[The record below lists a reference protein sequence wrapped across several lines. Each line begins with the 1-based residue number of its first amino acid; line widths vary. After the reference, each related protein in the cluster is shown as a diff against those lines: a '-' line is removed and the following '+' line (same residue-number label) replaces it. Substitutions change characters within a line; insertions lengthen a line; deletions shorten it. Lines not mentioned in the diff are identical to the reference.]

1 MNNNTLDG
9 VKMLH
14 HDEMRNYDRIQGK
27 IISVIMNHG
36 CKIIE
41 TPSFEDYDVYQHFF
55 PQLRQQM
62 VKTIDTDGRVLVLRP
77 DVTLPIVETA
87 AREFPR
93 SNQLLK
99 FGYVSTVFREYYGRS
114 TYGKDFLQGG
124 IEILGDSS
132 PECDGEVIVTAA
144 EILKAVGVENIRI
157 DMAERNLVA
166 CKSYIASL
174 PISSDARKALEA
186 LPVLFGPYAQTLSK
200 ARDYSINSGMLN
212 ALSRLERVY
221 DYILYA
227 GYADKVQ
234 LDFGFASRLGYYTP
248 ACGFGMNINLL
259 YEYMSDAGLLEDT
272 EPSFQMAVSY
282 TQGDQTLVR
291 DLMNWRDRGFRVAAY
306 PDSSFID
313 SADYSI
319 HAIYRNGSYYK
330 DGKAM
335 TAKGRIHKV
344 VMKYL
349 AESGYDFP
357 TYSEES
363 RKLIFEDAKGQLKVT
378 LVKSPDV
385 AVYVERGAADV
396 GIVGKDVLIEEGH
409 EIPAHCPRLFRS
421 QSPQRRHHQA
431 QRVRRTGTDR
441 RLVRCHRR
449 YRRNG

>member
-157 DMAERNLVA
+157 DIGTAAYTQALFDGLPLSEEQKATLKGYMAERNLVA

-227 GYADKVQ
+227 AGYADKVQ
-234 LDFGFASRLGYYTP
+234 LDFGFASRLGYYTDTVFKVYVDGALYDIIDGGRYDQLSSRFGVDRP

-335 TAKGRIHKV
+335 TAEELEALMGR
-344 VMKYL
+344 L
-349 AESGYDFP
+349 
-357 TYSEES
+357 
-363 RKLIFEDAKGQLKVT
+363 
-378 LVKSPDV
+378 
-385 AVYVERGAADV
+385 
-396 GIVGKDVLIEEGH
+396 
-409 EIPAHCPRLFRS
+409 
-421 QSPQRRHHQA
+421 
-431 QRVRRTGTDR
+431 
-441 RLVRCHRR
+441 
-449 YRRNG
+449 

>member
-77 DVTLPIVETA
+77 DVTLPIVETV

-157 DMAERNLVA
+157 DIGTAAYTQALFDGLPLSEEQKATLKGYMAERNLVA

-234 LDFGFASRLGYYTP
+234 LDFGFASRLGYYTDTVFKVYVDGALYDIIDGGRYDQLSSRFGVDRP

-335 TAKGRIHKV
+335 TAEELEALMGR
-344 VMKYL
+344 L
-349 AESGYDFP
+349 
-357 TYSEES
+357 
-363 RKLIFEDAKGQLKVT
+363 
-378 LVKSPDV
+378 
-385 AVYVERGAADV
+385 
-396 GIVGKDVLIEEGH
+396 
-409 EIPAHCPRLFRS
+409 
-421 QSPQRRHHQA
+421 
-431 QRVRRTGTDR
+431 
-441 RLVRCHRR
+441 
-449 YRRNG
+449 

>member
-157 DMAERNLVA
+157 DIGTAAYTQALFDGLPISEDQKETLKGYMAERNLVA

-186 LPVLFGPYAQTLSK
+186 LPVLVGPYAQTLSK

-221 DYILYA
+221 DYILYT

-234 LDFGFASRLGYYTP
+234 LDFGFASRLGYYTDTVFKVYVDGALYDIIDGGRYDQLSSRFGVDRP

-259 YEYMSDAGLLEDT
+259 YEYMNDAGLLEDA

-282 TQGDQTLVR
+282 TAGDQILVR
-291 DLMNWRDRGFRVAAY
+291 DLMNWRNRGFRVAAY

-313 SADYSI
+313 SGDYSI

-335 TAKGRIHKV
+335 TAEELEALMGR
-344 VMKYL
+344 L
-349 AESGYDFP
+349 
-357 TYSEES
+357 
-363 RKLIFEDAKGQLKVT
+363 
-378 LVKSPDV
+378 
-385 AVYVERGAADV
+385 
-396 GIVGKDVLIEEGH
+396 
-409 EIPAHCPRLFRS
+409 
-421 QSPQRRHHQA
+421 
-431 QRVRRTGTDR
+431 
-441 RLVRCHRR
+441 
-449 YRRNG
+449 

>member
-157 DMAERNLVA
+157 DIGTAAYTQALFDGLPLSEEQKATLKGYMAERNLVA

-234 LDFGFASRLGYYTP
+234 LDFGFASRLGYYTDTVFKVYVDGALYDIIDGGRYDQLSSRFGVDRP

-306 PDSSFID
+306 PDTSFID

-335 TAKGRIHKV
+335 TAEELEALMGR
-344 VMKYL
+344 L
-349 AESGYDFP
+349 
-357 TYSEES
+357 
-363 RKLIFEDAKGQLKVT
+363 
-378 LVKSPDV
+378 
-385 AVYVERGAADV
+385 
-396 GIVGKDVLIEEGH
+396 
-409 EIPAHCPRLFRS
+409 
-421 QSPQRRHHQA
+421 
-431 QRVRRTGTDR
+431 
-441 RLVRCHRR
+441 
-449 YRRNG
+449 

>member
-62 VKTIDTDGRVLVLRP
+62 VKTSDTDGRVLVLRP

-157 DMAERNLVA
+157 DIGTAAYTQALFDGLPLSEEQKATLKGYMAERNLVA

-234 LDFGFASRLGYYTP
+234 LDFGFASRLGYYTDTVFKVYVDGALYDIIDGGRYDQLSSRFGVDRP

-335 TAKGRIHKV
+335 TAEELEALMGR
-344 VMKYL
+344 L
-349 AESGYDFP
+349 
-357 TYSEES
+357 
-363 RKLIFEDAKGQLKVT
+363 
-378 LVKSPDV
+378 
-385 AVYVERGAADV
+385 
-396 GIVGKDVLIEEGH
+396 
-409 EIPAHCPRLFRS
+409 
-421 QSPQRRHHQA
+421 
-431 QRVRRTGTDR
+431 
-441 RLVRCHRR
+441 
-449 YRRNG
+449 

>member
-77 DVTLPIVETA
+77 DVTLPIVESA

-157 DMAERNLVA
+157 DIGTAAYTQALFDGLPLSEEQKATLKGYMAERNLVA

-234 LDFGFASRLGYYTP
+234 LDFGFASRLGYYTDTVFKVYVDGALYDIIDGGRYDQLSSRFGVDRP

-335 TAKGRIHKV
+335 TA
-344 VMKYL
+344 
-349 AESGYDFP
+349 
-357 TYSEES
+357 EE
-363 RKLIFEDAKGQLKVT
+363 LEALM
-378 LVKSPDV
+378 
-385 AVYVERGAADV
+385 
-396 GIVGKDVLIEEGH
+396 
-409 EIPAHCPRLFRS
+409 
-421 QSPQRRHHQA
+421 
-431 QRVRRTGTDR
+431 R
-441 RLVRCHRR
+441 RL
-449 YRRNG
+449 

>member
-157 DMAERNLVA
+157 DIGTAAYTQALFDGLPLSEEQKATLKGYMAERNLVA

-234 LDFGFASRLGYYTP
+234 LDFGFASRLGYYTDTVFKVYVDGALYDIIDGGRYDQLSSRFGVDRP

-259 YEYMSDAGLLEDT
+259 YEYMNDAGLLEDT

-282 TQGDQTLVR
+282 TACDQTLVR

-335 TAKGRIHKV
+335 TAEELEALMGR
-344 VMKYL
+344 L
-349 AESGYDFP
+349 
-357 TYSEES
+357 
-363 RKLIFEDAKGQLKVT
+363 
-378 LVKSPDV
+378 
-385 AVYVERGAADV
+385 
-396 GIVGKDVLIEEGH
+396 
-409 EIPAHCPRLFRS
+409 
-421 QSPQRRHHQA
+421 
-431 QRVRRTGTDR
+431 
-441 RLVRCHRR
+441 
-449 YRRNG
+449 

>member
-132 PECDGEVIVTAA
+132 PECDGEVIATAA

-157 DMAERNLVA
+157 DIGTAAYTQALFDGLPLSEEQKATLKGYMAERNLVA

-234 LDFGFASRLGYYTP
+234 LDFGFASRLGYYTDTVFKVYVDGALYDIIDGGRYDQMSSRFGVDRP

-335 TAKGRIHKV
+335 TAEELEELMGR
-344 VMKYL
+344 L
-349 AESGYDFP
+349 
-357 TYSEES
+357 
-363 RKLIFEDAKGQLKVT
+363 
-378 LVKSPDV
+378 
-385 AVYVERGAADV
+385 
-396 GIVGKDVLIEEGH
+396 
-409 EIPAHCPRLFRS
+409 
-421 QSPQRRHHQA
+421 
-431 QRVRRTGTDR
+431 
-441 RLVRCHRR
+441 
-449 YRRNG
+449 

>member
-157 DMAERNLVA
+157 DIGTAAYTQALFDGLPLAEEQKATLKGYMAERNLVA

-234 LDFGFASRLGYYTP
+234 LDFGFASRLGYYTDTVFKVYVDGALYDIIDGGRYDQLSSRFGVDRP

-335 TAKGRIHKV
+335 TAEELEALMGR
-344 VMKYL
+344 L
-349 AESGYDFP
+349 
-357 TYSEES
+357 
-363 RKLIFEDAKGQLKVT
+363 
-378 LVKSPDV
+378 
-385 AVYVERGAADV
+385 
-396 GIVGKDVLIEEGH
+396 
-409 EIPAHCPRLFRS
+409 
-421 QSPQRRHHQA
+421 
-431 QRVRRTGTDR
+431 
-441 RLVRCHRR
+441 
-449 YRRNG
+449 

>member
-144 EILKAVGVENIRI
+144 ENLKAVGVENIRI
-157 DMAERNLVA
+157 DIGTAAYTQALFDGLPLSEEQKATLKGYMAERNLVA

-234 LDFGFASRLGYYTP
+234 LDFGFASRLGYYTDTVFKVYVDGALYDIIDGGRYDQLSSRFGVDRP

-335 TAKGRIHKV
+335 TA
-344 VMKYL
+344 
-349 AESGYDFP
+349 
-357 TYSEES
+357 EE
-363 RKLIFEDAKGQLKVT
+363 LEALM
-378 LVKSPDV
+378 
-385 AVYVERGAADV
+385 
-396 GIVGKDVLIEEGH
+396 
-409 EIPAHCPRLFRS
+409 
-421 QSPQRRHHQA
+421 
-431 QRVRRTGTDR
+431 R
-441 RLVRCHRR
+441 RL
-449 YRRNG
+449 

>member
-157 DMAERNLVA
+157 DIGTAAYTQALFDGLPLSEEQKATLKGYMAERNLVA

-234 LDFGFASRLGYYTP
+234 LDFGFASRLGYYTDTVFKVYVDGALYDIIDGGRYDQLSSRFGVDRP

-259 YEYMSDAGLLEDT
+259 YEYMNDAGLLEDA

-282 TQGDQTLVR
+282 TAGDQTLVR

-335 TAKGRIHKV
+335 TAEELEALMGR
-344 VMKYL
+344 L
-349 AESGYDFP
+349 
-357 TYSEES
+357 
-363 RKLIFEDAKGQLKVT
+363 
-378 LVKSPDV
+378 
-385 AVYVERGAADV
+385 
-396 GIVGKDVLIEEGH
+396 
-409 EIPAHCPRLFRS
+409 
-421 QSPQRRHHQA
+421 
-431 QRVRRTGTDR
+431 
-441 RLVRCHRR
+441 
-449 YRRNG
+449 

>member
-14 HDEMRNYDRIQGK
+14 HDELRNYDRIQGK

-99 FGYVSTVFREYYGRS
+99 FGYVSTVFRGYYGRS

-157 DMAERNLVA
+157 DIGTAAYTQALFDGLPLSEEQKATLKGYMAERNLVA

-234 LDFGFASRLGYYTP
+234 LDFGFASRLGYYTDTVFKVYVDGALYDIIDGGRYDQLSSRFGVDRP

-335 TAKGRIHKV
+335 TAEELEALMGR
-344 VMKYL
+344 L
-349 AESGYDFP
+349 
-357 TYSEES
+357 
-363 RKLIFEDAKGQLKVT
+363 
-378 LVKSPDV
+378 
-385 AVYVERGAADV
+385 
-396 GIVGKDVLIEEGH
+396 
-409 EIPAHCPRLFRS
+409 
-421 QSPQRRHHQA
+421 
-431 QRVRRTGTDR
+431 
-441 RLVRCHRR
+441 
-449 YRRNG
+449 

>member
-124 IEILGDSS
+124 LEILGDSS

-144 EILKAVGVENIRI
+144 EILEAVGVENIRI
-157 DMAERNLVA
+157 DIGTAAYTQALFDSLPLSEEQKATLKGYMAERNLVA

-234 LDFGFASRLGYYTP
+234 LDFGFASRLGYYTDTVFKVYVDGALYDIIDGGRYDQLSSRFGVDRP

-335 TAKGRIHKV
+335 TA
-344 VMKYL
+344 
-349 AESGYDFP
+349 
-357 TYSEES
+357 EE
-363 RKLIFEDAKGQLKVT
+363 LEALM
-378 LVKSPDV
+378 
-385 AVYVERGAADV
+385 
-396 GIVGKDVLIEEGH
+396 
-409 EIPAHCPRLFRS
+409 
-421 QSPQRRHHQA
+421 
-431 QRVRRTGTDR
+431 R
-441 RLVRCHRR
+441 RL
-449 YRRNG
+449 

>member
-157 DMAERNLVA
+157 DIGTAAYTQALFDGLPLSEEQKTTLKGYMAERNLVA

-234 LDFGFASRLGYYTP
+234 LDFGFASRLGYYTDTVFKVYVDGALYDIIDGGRYDQLSSRFGVDRP

-335 TAKGRIHKV
+335 TAEELEALMGR
-344 VMKYL
+344 L
-349 AESGYDFP
+349 
-357 TYSEES
+357 
-363 RKLIFEDAKGQLKVT
+363 
-378 LVKSPDV
+378 
-385 AVYVERGAADV
+385 
-396 GIVGKDVLIEEGH
+396 
-409 EIPAHCPRLFRS
+409 
-421 QSPQRRHHQA
+421 
-431 QRVRRTGTDR
+431 
-441 RLVRCHRR
+441 
-449 YRRNG
+449 

>member
-157 DMAERNLVA
+157 DIGTAAYTQALFDGLPLSEEQKATLKGYMAERNLVA

-234 LDFGFASRLGYYTP
+234 LDFGFASRLGYYTDTVLKVYVDGALYDIIDGGRYDQLSSRFGVDRP

-335 TAKGRIHKV
+335 TAEELEALMGR
-344 VMKYL
+344 L
-349 AESGYDFP
+349 
-357 TYSEES
+357 
-363 RKLIFEDAKGQLKVT
+363 
-378 LVKSPDV
+378 
-385 AVYVERGAADV
+385 
-396 GIVGKDVLIEEGH
+396 
-409 EIPAHCPRLFRS
+409 
-421 QSPQRRHHQA
+421 
-431 QRVRRTGTDR
+431 
-441 RLVRCHRR
+441 
-449 YRRNG
+449 

>member
-77 DVTLPIVETA
+77 DVTLPLVETA

-157 DMAERNLVA
+157 DIGTAAYTQALFDGLPISEEEKETLKGYMADRNLVA
-166 CKSYIASL
+166 CKSYIA
-174 PISSDARKALEA
+174 A
-186 LPVLFGPYAQTLSK
+186 LPVSADAQVHDFVDVGARRFFDEDVLADDTDVSGAAFDVDSDVRRLDQGHFELALGVFKDELAALFGIRREIIA
-200 ARDYSINSGMLN
+200 A
-212 ALSRLERVY
+212 
-221 DYILYA
+221 
-227 GYADKVQ
+227 
-234 LDFGFASRLGYYTP
+234 FG
-248 ACGFGMNINLL
+248 
-259 YEYMSDAGLLEDT
+259 
-272 EPSFQMAVSY
+272 
-282 TQGDQTLVR
+282 
-291 DLMNWRDRGFRVAAY
+291 
-306 PDSSFID
+306 
-313 SADYSI
+313 
-319 HAIYRNGSYYK
+319 
-330 DGKAM
+330 
-335 TAKGRIHKV
+335 
-344 VMKYL
+344 
-349 AESGYDFP
+349 
-357 TYSEES
+357 
-363 RKLIFEDAKGQLKVT
+363 
-378 LVKSPDV
+378 
-385 AVYVERGAADV
+385 
-396 GIVGKDVLIEEGH
+396 
-409 EIPAHCPRLFRS
+409 
-421 QSPQRRHHQA
+421 
-431 QRVRRTGTDR
+431 
-441 RLVRCHRR
+441 
-449 YRRNG
+449 

>member
-77 DVTLPIVETA
+77 DVTLPLVETA

-157 DMAERNLVA
+157 DIGTAAYTQALFDGLPLSEEQKATLKGYMAERNLVA

-234 LDFGFASRLGYYTP
+234 LDFGFASRLGYYTDTVFKVYVDGALYDIIDGGRYDQLSSRFGVDRP

-259 YEYMSDAGLLEDT
+259 YEYMNDAGLLEDT

-282 TQGDQTLVR
+282 TAGDQTLVR
-291 DLMNWRDRGFRVAAY
+291 DLMNWRSRGFRVAAY

-313 SADYSI
+313 SGDYSI

-335 TAKGRIHKV
+335 TAEELEALMGR
-344 VMKYL
+344 L
-349 AESGYDFP
+349 
-357 TYSEES
+357 
-363 RKLIFEDAKGQLKVT
+363 
-378 LVKSPDV
+378 
-385 AVYVERGAADV
+385 
-396 GIVGKDVLIEEGH
+396 
-409 EIPAHCPRLFRS
+409 
-421 QSPQRRHHQA
+421 
-431 QRVRRTGTDR
+431 
-441 RLVRCHRR
+441 
-449 YRRNG
+449 

>member
-157 DMAERNLVA
+157 DIGTAAYTQALFDGLPLSEEQKATLKGYMAERNLVA

-234 LDFGFASRLGYYTP
+234 LDFGFASRLGYYTDTVFKVYVDGALYDIIDGGRYDQLSSRFGVDRP

-291 DLMNWRDRGFRVAAY
+291 DLMNCRDRGFRVAAY

-335 TAKGRIHKV
+335 TA
-344 VMKYL
+344 
-349 AESGYDFP
+349 
-357 TYSEES
+357 EE
-363 RKLIFEDAKGQLKVT
+363 LEALM
-378 LVKSPDV
+378 
-385 AVYVERGAADV
+385 
-396 GIVGKDVLIEEGH
+396 
-409 EIPAHCPRLFRS
+409 
-421 QSPQRRHHQA
+421 
-431 QRVRRTGTDR
+431 R
-441 RLVRCHRR
+441 RL
-449 YRRNG
+449 

>member
-157 DMAERNLVA
+157 DIGTAAYTQALFDGLPLSEEQKATLKGYMAERNLVA

-174 PISSDARKALEA
+174 PISSDARKTLEA

-234 LDFGFASRLGYYTP
+234 LDFGFASRLGYYTDTVFKVYVDGALYDIIDGGRYDQLSSRFGVDRP

-335 TAKGRIHKV
+335 TA
-344 VMKYL
+344 
-349 AESGYDFP
+349 
-357 TYSEES
+357 EE
-363 RKLIFEDAKGQLKVT
+363 LEALM
-378 LVKSPDV
+378 
-385 AVYVERGAADV
+385 
-396 GIVGKDVLIEEGH
+396 
-409 EIPAHCPRLFRS
+409 
-421 QSPQRRHHQA
+421 
-431 QRVRRTGTDR
+431 R
-441 RLVRCHRR
+441 RL
-449 YRRNG
+449 

>member
-157 DMAERNLVA
+157 DIGTAAYTQALFDGLPLSEEQKATLKGYMAERNLVA

-186 LPVLFGPYAQTLSK
+186 LPILFGPYAQTLSK

-234 LDFGFASRLGYYTP
+234 LDFGFASRLGYYTDTVFKVYVDGALYDIIDGGRYDQLSSRFGVDRP

-291 DLMNWRDRGFRVAAY
+291 DLVNWRDRGFRVAAY

-335 TAKGRIHKV
+335 TAEELEALMGR
-344 VMKYL
+344 L
-349 AESGYDFP
+349 
-357 TYSEES
+357 
-363 RKLIFEDAKGQLKVT
+363 
-378 LVKSPDV
+378 
-385 AVYVERGAADV
+385 
-396 GIVGKDVLIEEGH
+396 
-409 EIPAHCPRLFRS
+409 
-421 QSPQRRHHQA
+421 
-431 QRVRRTGTDR
+431 
-441 RLVRCHRR
+441 
-449 YRRNG
+449 

>member
-87 AREFPR
+87 SREFPR

-144 EILKAVGVENIRI
+144 EILKAVGVANIRI
-157 DMAERNLVA
+157 DIGTAAYTQALFDALPLSEEQQATLKGYMAERNLVA

-234 LDFGFASRLGYYTP
+234 LDFGFASRLGYYTDTVFKVYVDGALYDIIDGGRYDQLSSRFGVDRP

-335 TAKGRIHKV
+335 TAEELEALMGR
-344 VMKYL
+344 L
-349 AESGYDFP
+349 
-357 TYSEES
+357 
-363 RKLIFEDAKGQLKVT
+363 
-378 LVKSPDV
+378 
-385 AVYVERGAADV
+385 
-396 GIVGKDVLIEEGH
+396 
-409 EIPAHCPRLFRS
+409 
-421 QSPQRRHHQA
+421 
-431 QRVRRTGTDR
+431 
-441 RLVRCHRR
+441 
-449 YRRNG
+449 

>member
-157 DMAERNLVA
+157 DIGTAAYTQALFDGLPLSEEQKATLKGYMAERNLVA

-234 LDFGFASRLGYYTP
+234 LDFGFASRLGYYTDTVFKVYVDDALYDIIDGGRYDQLSSRFGVDRP

-335 TAKGRIHKV
+335 TA
-344 VMKYL
+344 
-349 AESGYDFP
+349 
-357 TYSEES
+357 EE
-363 RKLIFEDAKGQLKVT
+363 LEALM
-378 LVKSPDV
+378 
-385 AVYVERGAADV
+385 
-396 GIVGKDVLIEEGH
+396 
-409 EIPAHCPRLFRS
+409 
-421 QSPQRRHHQA
+421 
-431 QRVRRTGTDR
+431 R
-441 RLVRCHRR
+441 RL
-449 YRRNG
+449 

>member
-157 DMAERNLVA
+157 DIGTAAYTQALFDGLPLSEEQKATLKGYMAERNLVA

-234 LDFGFASRLGYYTP
+234 LDFGFASLLGYYTDTVFKVYVDGALYDIIDGGRYDQLSSRFGVDRP

-313 SADYSI
+313 SGDYSI

-335 TAKGRIHKV
+335 TAEELEALMGR
-344 VMKYL
+344 L
-349 AESGYDFP
+349 
-357 TYSEES
+357 
-363 RKLIFEDAKGQLKVT
+363 
-378 LVKSPDV
+378 
-385 AVYVERGAADV
+385 
-396 GIVGKDVLIEEGH
+396 
-409 EIPAHCPRLFRS
+409 
-421 QSPQRRHHQA
+421 
-431 QRVRRTGTDR
+431 
-441 RLVRCHRR
+441 
-449 YRRNG
+449 

>member
-144 EILKAVGVENIRI
+144 EILKAVGAENIRI
-157 DMAERNLVA
+157 DIGTAAYTQALFDGLPLSEEQKATLKGYMAERNLVA

-234 LDFGFASRLGYYTP
+234 LDFGFASRLGSYTDTVFKVYVDGALYDIIDGGRYDQLSSRFGVDRP

-335 TAKGRIHKV
+335 TAEELEALMGR
-344 VMKYL
+344 L
-349 AESGYDFP
+349 
-357 TYSEES
+357 
-363 RKLIFEDAKGQLKVT
+363 
-378 LVKSPDV
+378 
-385 AVYVERGAADV
+385 
-396 GIVGKDVLIEEGH
+396 
-409 EIPAHCPRLFRS
+409 
-421 QSPQRRHHQA
+421 
-431 QRVRRTGTDR
+431 
-441 RLVRCHRR
+441 
-449 YRRNG
+449 

>member
-144 EILKAVGVENIRI
+144 EILKVVGVENIRI
-157 DMAERNLVA
+157 DIGTAAYTQALFDGLPLSEEQKATLKGYMAERNLVA

-234 LDFGFASRLGYYTP
+234 LDFGFASRLGYYTDTVFKVYVDGALYDIIDGGRYDQLSSRFGVDRP

-335 TAKGRIHKV
+335 TAEELEALMGR
-344 VMKYL
+344 L
-349 AESGYDFP
+349 
-357 TYSEES
+357 
-363 RKLIFEDAKGQLKVT
+363 
-378 LVKSPDV
+378 
-385 AVYVERGAADV
+385 
-396 GIVGKDVLIEEGH
+396 
-409 EIPAHCPRLFRS
+409 
-421 QSPQRRHHQA
+421 
-431 QRVRRTGTDR
+431 
-441 RLVRCHRR
+441 
-449 YRRNG
+449 

>member
-157 DMAERNLVA
+157 DIGTAAYTQALFDGLPLSEEQKATLKGYMAERNLVA

-234 LDFGFASRLGYYTP
+234 LDFGFASRLGYYTNTVFKVYVDGALYDIIDGGRYDQLSSRFGVDRP

-335 TAKGRIHKV
+335 TAEELEALMGR
-344 VMKYL
+344 L
-349 AESGYDFP
+349 
-357 TYSEES
+357 
-363 RKLIFEDAKGQLKVT
+363 
-378 LVKSPDV
+378 
-385 AVYVERGAADV
+385 
-396 GIVGKDVLIEEGH
+396 
-409 EIPAHCPRLFRS
+409 
-421 QSPQRRHHQA
+421 
-431 QRVRRTGTDR
+431 
-441 RLVRCHRR
+441 
-449 YRRNG
+449 

>member
-62 VKTIDTDGRVLVLRP
+62 VKAIDTDGRVLVLRP

-157 DMAERNLVA
+157 DIGTAAYTQALFDGLPLSEEQKATLKGYMAERNLVA

-234 LDFGFASRLGYYTP
+234 LDFGFASRLGYYTDTVFKVYVDGALYDIIDGGRYDQLSSRFGVDRP

-282 TQGDQTLVR
+282 TAGDQTLVR

-335 TAKGRIHKV
+335 TAEELEALMGR
-344 VMKYL
+344 L
-349 AESGYDFP
+349 
-357 TYSEES
+357 
-363 RKLIFEDAKGQLKVT
+363 
-378 LVKSPDV
+378 
-385 AVYVERGAADV
+385 
-396 GIVGKDVLIEEGH
+396 
-409 EIPAHCPRLFRS
+409 
-421 QSPQRRHHQA
+421 
-431 QRVRRTGTDR
+431 
-441 RLVRCHRR
+441 
-449 YRRNG
+449 

>member
-1 MNNNTLDG
+1 MD
-9 VKMLH
+9 
-14 HDEMRNYDRIQGK
+14 
-27 IISVIMNHG
+27 HG

-157 DMAERNLVA
+157 DIGTAAYTQALFDGLPLSEEQKATLKGYMAERNLVA

-234 LDFGFASRLGYYTP
+234 LDFGFASRLGYYTDTVFKVYVDGALYDIIDGGRYDQLSSRFGVDRP

-259 YEYMSDAGLLEDT
+259 YEYMSDAGLLEDA

-335 TAKGRIHKV
+335 TAEELEALMGR
-344 VMKYL
+344 L
-349 AESGYDFP
+349 
-357 TYSEES
+357 
-363 RKLIFEDAKGQLKVT
+363 
-378 LVKSPDV
+378 
-385 AVYVERGAADV
+385 
-396 GIVGKDVLIEEGH
+396 
-409 EIPAHCPRLFRS
+409 
-421 QSPQRRHHQA
+421 
-431 QRVRRTGTDR
+431 
-441 RLVRCHRR
+441 
-449 YRRNG
+449 

>member
-157 DMAERNLVA
+157 DIGTAAYTQALFDGLPLSEEQKATLKGYMAERNLVA

-234 LDFGFASRLGYYTP
+234 LDFGFASRLGYYTDTVFKVYVDGALYDIIDGGRYDQLSSRFGVDRP

-335 TAKGRIHKV
+335 TDEELEALMGR
-344 VMKYL
+344 L
-349 AESGYDFP
+349 
-357 TYSEES
+357 
-363 RKLIFEDAKGQLKVT
+363 
-378 LVKSPDV
+378 
-385 AVYVERGAADV
+385 
-396 GIVGKDVLIEEGH
+396 
-409 EIPAHCPRLFRS
+409 
-421 QSPQRRHHQA
+421 
-431 QRVRRTGTDR
+431 
-441 RLVRCHRR
+441 
-449 YRRNG
+449 

>member
-157 DMAERNLVA
+157 DIGTAAYTQALFDGLPLSEEQKATLKGYMAERNLVA

-234 LDFGFASRLGYYTP
+234 LDFGFASRLGYYTDTVFKVYVDGALYDIIDGGRYDQLSSRFGVDRS

-259 YEYMSDAGLLEDT
+259 YEYMNDAGLLEDT

-282 TQGDQTLVR
+282 TACDQTLVR

-313 SADYSI
+313 SGDYSI

-335 TAKGRIHKV
+335 TAEELEALMGR
-344 VMKYL
+344 L
-349 AESGYDFP
+349 
-357 TYSEES
+357 
-363 RKLIFEDAKGQLKVT
+363 
-378 LVKSPDV
+378 
-385 AVYVERGAADV
+385 
-396 GIVGKDVLIEEGH
+396 
-409 EIPAHCPRLFRS
+409 
-421 QSPQRRHHQA
+421 
-431 QRVRRTGTDR
+431 
-441 RLVRCHRR
+441 
-449 YRRNG
+449 

>member
-157 DMAERNLVA
+157 DIGTAAYTQALFDGLPLSEEQKATLKGYMAERNLVA

-234 LDFGFASRLGYYTP
+234 LDFGFASRLGYYTDTVFKVYVDGALYDIIDGGRYDQMSSRFGVDRP

-291 DLMNWRDRGFRVAAY
+291 DHMNWRDRGFRVAAY

-335 TAKGRIHKV
+335 TVEELEELMGR
-344 VMKYL
+344 L
-349 AESGYDFP
+349 
-357 TYSEES
+357 
-363 RKLIFEDAKGQLKVT
+363 
-378 LVKSPDV
+378 
-385 AVYVERGAADV
+385 
-396 GIVGKDVLIEEGH
+396 
-409 EIPAHCPRLFRS
+409 
-421 QSPQRRHHQA
+421 
-431 QRVRRTGTDR
+431 
-441 RLVRCHRR
+441 
-449 YRRNG
+449 